1 MDVPACLVL
10 KNRKEGVEYIE
21 IDVEEFLT
29 SLFCKSVIS
38 LCLTLGV
45 LTSISTQRF
54 ETNYNSLERGLQIIS
69 TWIASNPLILD
80 ASFLPVVTFSYTEN
94 WFH

>member
-1 MDVPACLVL
+1 MCLPACLVL

-29 SLFCKSVIS
+29 SLFYKSVIS

>member
-1 MDVPACLVL
+1 MPACLVL